1 MKKNKNKKKKR
12 GRITISLKDKI
23 NKFKTMF
30 ALSYLAIM
38 MIIYIILRLKLIGEN
53 DNILL
58 FAIGSIP
65 LFYLIISL
73 ITFDKNHKIISSLT
87 IILIMY
93 FIYKWTNV
101 TLSILNTTFESD
113 SIKASAVMD
122 AKINITYAMI
132 TFILAHLFVKASE
145 YIKTAQEEYEE
156 KMSTKK
162 EN

>member
-1 MKKNKNKKKKR
+1 M
-12 GRITISLKDKI
+12 IVTSLKEKLDKVEFI
-23 NKFKTMF
+23 LILT
-30 ALSYLAIM
+30 YLAI
-38 MIIYIILRLKLIGEN
+38 IVINELLLIFKVIGKN

-65 LFYLIISL
+65 IFYLIISI

-87 IILIMY
+87 IILVMY
-93 FIYKWTNV
+93 FIYKWTNG

-113 SIKASAVMD
+113 SVKESAVMD

-145 YIKTAQEEYEE
+145 YIKTAQEEYEV
-156 KMSTKK
+156 KNK
-162 EN
+162 N